1 MLAPWK
7 KSNDKP
13 RQHIKKQRHYF
24 ANKGLSCQ
32 SYGFSSGHVC
42 IWELDHKEGWALKNW
57 YFWTVLL
64 DKALRLQWMTRISNQ
79 SGLGEINPEYSLK
92 GLMLKLQYFGYLMQR
107 ANSLEKT
114 LMLGKIEVRSEV
126 DDRGWDGW
134 MVSPTQ
140 WTWVW
145 ENFGRWWR
153 TGNPGLLQSMGSQ
166 RVGNDWTTE
175 RQKQL
180 IICLQII
187 VSYLVCYITSR
198 YM

>member
-64 DKALRLQWMTRISNQ
+64 DKALRLHWMTRISNQ

-187 VSYLVCYITSR
+187 VSYLICYITSR